1 MATYKSI
8 KYIIPAE
15 VVEHTDSIN
24 ALADVDTSTTAPT
37 EGQTLKWSAANSR
50 WQPADIEE
58 TSGLATTLGV
68 ILGGIYDTSMY
79 DIGSHVYITSTG
91 GVGSDTTYS
100 GSLAFGAG
108 ATYGGDKGFIC
119 TRYDTHG
126 YHLLTNTGVLGAAV
140 SNSAYGIG
148 MEMTGLTYGEDKC
161 IFGWHTDNSTNNSP
175 PWHPQKTNTVTNTGV
190 IGSDTTNP
198 TSSYRTS
205 CIGTSYGGDKG
216 IVIYGYG
223 YTTYSGSPSYYA
235 GGPTNNDG
243 RANLISN
250 TGIVASE
257 TACSGTKRSEGSG
270 GEYGG
275 DKAIT
280 AYGYISNALTNQIN
294 TISNT
299 GVVSSDTTGVG
310 TARVKP
316 SYTRY
321 GGDKGIFYDGGSAY
335 QNSGMGYQLYN
346 LVSNTGV
353 IATNTSITNDGRWQ
367 SIGCGYGS

>member
-1 MATYKSI
+1 MATYKTI
-8 KYIIPAE
+8 KYIVPVE

-24 ALADVDTSTTAPT
+24 ALADVDTSTATPT
-37 EGQTLKWSAANSR
+37 EGQTIKWNGTNWVPS
-50 WQPADIEE
+50 DIEE

-68 ILGGIYDTSMY
+68 ILGGFYDISIY

-91 GVGSDTTYS
+91 GVGSDITYS
-100 GSLAFGAG
+100 GSLGFGAG

-119 TRYDTHG
+119 TRFDING
-126 YHLLTNTGVLGAAV
+126 YHLLTNTGVLGAGVTNA
-140 SNSAYGIG
+140 SACIG
-148 MEMTGLTYGEDKC
+148 MEMSGLTYGGDKC
-161 IFGWHTDNSTNNSP
+161 IFGWHTDTSASVS
-175 PWHPQKTNTVTNTGV
+175 WYPQKTNTVSNTGV

-198 TSSYRTS
+198 TDSHREA
-205 CIGTSYGGDKG
+205 CVGASYGGDKG
-216 IVIYGYG
+216 IVIYGQGWSNYNSSTG
-223 YTTYSGSPSYYA
+223 YPGSPTTLSV
-235 GGPTNNDG
+235 G

-257 TACSGTKRSEGSG
+257 TACSGTGVMESGG

-280 AYGYISNALTNQIN
+280 YGGWSGNAWLNRIN

-299 GVVSSDTTGVG
+299 GVVSSDITGVG
-310 TARVKP
+310 TARSKP
-316 SYTRY
+316 NYTRY
-321 GGDKGIFYDGGSAY
+321 GSDKGIFFSGGTSYDGGIEY
-335 QNSGMGYQLYN
+335 QFYN

-353 IATNTSITNDGRWQ
+353 VATNTSMTNDARFR